1 MRKYFKILLLI
12 ILTTFFGCS
21 ERKLTED
28 EIESKALKI
37 TSQVDKSYIEAFKN
51 WNLQTRGNAEIWS
64 KISFDN
70 YNYSCI
76 YSKYNETSRI
86 IIGSFKNFQK
96 DFPYS
101 IDIDST
107 KYLRAIFFKFNQAK
121 IKVLVTDK
129 NGKDT
134 ILNQGTELKKV
145 FKKSDPFRY
154 FNNLSKIKDS
164 LGIIRSLYR
173 PDIGDFIQFYLSPE
187 NVLTYM
193 PEKLNLN
200 PKYKDVWLKEFAK
213 GRTIKKNWNLR
224 KLEKPID
231 NG

>member
-1 MRKYFKILLLI
+1 MRNYSKILLLI
-12 ILTTFFGCS
+12 VLTTFFACS
-21 ERKLTED
+21 ERKLTD
-28 EIESKALKI
+28 VEIESKALKL
-37 TSQVDKSYIEAFKN
+37 TSQINKSIIETFKN
-51 WNLQTRGNAEIWS
+51 WSFETRGNAEIWS

-70 YNYSCI
+70 YDYICI
-76 YSKYNETSRI
+76 YLKYNDTIRI
-86 IIGSFKNFQK
+86 TIGSFTNFQK

-107 KYLRAIFFKFNQAK
+107 KYHRAIFFKFNQNK

-134 ILNQGTELKKV
+134 ILNKETELKKV
-145 FKKSDPFRY
+145 FKNSDPFRY
-154 FNNLSKIKDS
+154 FNNLSKLKDS

-173 PDIGDFIQFYLSPE
+173 PDIGNFIQFYLSPE

-213 GRTIKKNWNLR
+213 GKTIKRNWNLR